1 MLNIVKIGF
10 GRIPKNKTC
19 QRNFSWQVSFFF
31 VSAYA
36 LTVLAIKGNF
46 HYHKYIYLSWF
57 TIKGNFH
64 YHKYIYL
71 SWFMKKNQLIFV
83 SKLIYAQKLADLYFC
98 ECYYQIKK

>member
-36 LTVLAIKGNF
+36 LTVLAIKA
-46 HYHKYIYLSWF
+46 
-57 TIKGNFH
+57 IKGNFH

-83 SKLIYAQKLADLYFC
+83 SKLIYAKKLADLYFC
-98 ECYYQIKK
+98 ECYYQIEK